1 MIGGVVLVPARDPVR
16 RKVDLLVSVAVSL
29 LLGQSQ
35 RPCER
40 RRVMVRRGSA
50 RRQHDRS
57 HHHGGQGQAKHGAEE
72 SSLHVA
78 GNSRVKGPN
87 PGGGGLSYPPQGDRF
102 KP

>member
-29 LLGQSQ
+29 LLGQFGQSL

-40 RRVMVRRGSA
+40 LRVMVRRGSA

-57 HHHGGQGQAKHGAEE
+57 HHHGGEGHAKHGAEE
-72 SSLHVA
+72 SSLHVRGDTRLEGA
-78 GNSRVKGPN
+78 SPRWRLLVISS
-87 PGGGGLSYPPQGDRF
+87 PGG
-102 KP
+102 

>member
-29 LLGQSQ
+29 LLGQSL

-57 HHHGGQGQAKHGAEE
+57 QHHGGEGEAKHGAEE
-72 SSLHVA
+72 SSLHVPVDTRLE
-78 GNSRVKGPN
+78 GTSPRWRLLVISS
-87 PGGGGLSYPPQGDRF
+87 PGG
-102 KP
+102 